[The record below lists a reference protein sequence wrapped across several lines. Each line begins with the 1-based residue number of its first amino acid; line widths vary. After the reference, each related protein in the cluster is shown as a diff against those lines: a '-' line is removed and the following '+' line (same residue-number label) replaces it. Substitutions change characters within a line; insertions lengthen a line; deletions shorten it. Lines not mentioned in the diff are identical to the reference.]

1 MNRQLRTAVLITSLV
16 TGLAAYADPVLI
28 VSDGVTSTGPITL
41 TGGSGTF
48 VASSFD
54 SSWSVVVVAGESKP
68 LIGSASSPN
77 MELDIQ
83 AVSLGS
89 ANDLTVTLSDN
100 NFGPTS
106 GSNNV
111 TAHIDGQ
118 AFGGS
123 GSVITFNTYVDTN
136 NTLAALTT
144 ALTASGGIA
153 PNIYSSTVSNSLSLA
168 GPYSLTEVITIP
180 GATAATY
187 SLDANLNASNQPC
200 ACVVSFTCP
209 PNVMICANQP
219 VPDPV
224 TEAGRI
230 VATDTCLGTVP
241 VSFIGAVTNGTCP
254 SPSSITYTFGATSG
268 CGQLFTCN
276 QTITI
281 NCLPACDV
289 TTVSNTIAGTSNLT
303 ASVQSAGTGASYAWT
318 IMNGTIT
325 AGQGTS
331 SITYSAG
338 TDTSNPVIVCV
349 TVTSAA
355 GCQSTCCASVP
366 VTPQSCPCVSHSI
379 QYNFNGTQ
387 IIFQST
393 PGGSY
398 VWFLSDGKVS
408 GLPSNKKVTLHI
420 SSQTITIP
428 KTGSMP
434 ADITFPVPDAFITFD
449 PAATVATT
457 TFDTVNNVWRETFPT
472 ASMAGNILFDAVAFK
487 VPAAGLPGGIKNVN
501 WTGTFTTDTAGI
513 SLNWQWHAAA
523 YSNFTSD
530 YNSLAPKPTDDNKA
544 SIYKNS
550 DLAGTPEGTDPVSM
564 KAWKSFVEGGAS
576 GGGGANY
583 TGSGSS
589 TISVTPCV
597 CPNP

>member
-1 MNRQLRTAVLITSLV
+1 MKRQLRTAALLTSLI
-16 TGLAAYADPVLI
+16 TGLAAYADPVLV

-68 LIGSASSPN
+68 LVGSSNSPI

-83 AVSLGS
+83 AISVGS

-106 GSNNV
+106 GSNNA

-118 AFGGS
+118 AFGGT
-123 GSVITFNTYVDTN
+123 GSVITFNTYYDTN

-144 ALTASGGIA
+144 PLTSSGGIA
-153 PNIYSSTVSNSLSLA
+153 PNAYNSTVTSNLSLA

-180 GATAATY
+180 GANAATY

-200 ACVVSFTCP
+200 TCTVSFTCQ
-209 PNVMICANQP
+209 PNQMICASDT
-219 VPDPV
+219 VPNGS
-224 TEAGRI
+224 TEASQI
-230 VATDTCLGTVP
+230 VATDTCLGTVA
-241 VSFIGAVTNGTCP
+241 VSFLGATTNGTCP
-254 SPSSITYTFGATSG
+254 SIITYTFGATSG

-276 QTITI
+276 QTITVS
-281 NCLPACDV
+281 CLPDCSV
-289 TTVSNTIAGTSNLT
+289 TTVSNAVAGTSNLT
-303 ASVQSAGTGASYAWT
+303 ASVQNAGTGASYVWT
-318 IMNGTIT
+318 ISNGSIT

-331 SITYSAG
+331 SITYTAG
-338 TDTSNPVIVCV
+338 TNTATPVVVCV
-349 TVTSAA
+349 TVTTAA
-355 GCQSTCCASVP
+355 GCQSSCCASVP
-366 VTPQSCPCVSHSI
+366 VTPQPCPCGSHSI

-472 ASMAGNILFDAVAFK
+472 TSMSGNILFDAVAFK

-550 DLAGTPEGTDPVSM
+550 DLAGTPEGTDSVSM